1 MELNFLNIPLS
12 MQKKSSVNMLS
23 KIELENHLVNL
34 QTKVLND
41 LRMLLGDER
50 DCVSYTALKQTS
62 YQSEPGRVA
71 HYFLTV
77 GSIEI
82 GTIRLSKSYD
92 LRLLFDISQKHMHTP
107 FGSEHY
113 VTFEIMLSISFP
125 SLPLSYLASSK
136 IQALSALSDLFESDS
151 IRTFKVCILNAK
163 EAIAEMSAYQQQI
176 DNVIFDGIQ
185 ESLSICRGNEFNIW
199 CRNGARNKTKAFVL
213 DMPLNIDTIID
224 YRAMNV
230 RTRFSNKIVHNH
242 ELYVNDSLR
251 KLSEDG
257 LILRSFKCVWRPEA
271 PSTVWMTRL

>member
-1 MELNFLNIPLS
+1 MVLSFLNIPSLT
-12 MQKKSSVNMLS
+12 QKKSSVKMLS
-23 KIELENHLVNL
+23 KIEFENHLVNL

-50 DCVSYTALKQTS
+50 DCVSYTALRQAS

-107 FGSEHY
+107 FGGEHY
-113 VTFEIMLSISFP
+113 VTFEIILSISFP

-136 IQALSALSDLFESDS
+136 ILALSTLSDLFESDS

-163 EAIAEMSAYQQQI
+163 EAMAEMSANQRHV
-176 DNVIFDGIQ
+176 DNVIFSEI
-185 ESLSICRGNEFNIW
+185 ESFVKTNDFKIWRRG
-199 CRNGARNKTKAFVL
+199 GARNKAKAFVL
-213 DMPLNIDTIID
+213 NRPLNIDTIS
-224 YRAMNV
+224 YKAMNV
-230 RTRFSNKIVHNH
+230 KFKTIHNQ
-242 ELYVNDSLR
+242 ELYVNDSLHR
-251 KLSEDG
+251 LSGDG
-257 LILRSFKCVWRPEA
+257 LTLGSIKCVWRPET
-271 PSTVWMTRL
+271 PSIIWMTRL